1 MNLLPIRPQAEPSPG
16 LTIRLLGDFAVTHGD
31 EPITLAHMPRL
42 QALLTY
48 LLLHRQAPQ
57 SRRHMAF
64 LFWPD
69 SAEKQALTN
78 LRKQL
83 LYLRQVL
90 PHCDALLVMDRQ
102 SVYWLPG
109 TLITLDVET
118 FQTALAEAAT
128 APDSQAIVALRRA
141 VACYAGEL
149 LPGCYDE
156 WIFAEREALHTQYG
170 HALERLIQLLE
181 AQRAHADAIG
191 YSEQLLRHDPLREA
205 TYRQL
210 MRLHALNGDRAAA
223 LRVYHA
229 CLTQLREE
237 LGVDPEEETQAAY
250 ERLLHQQT
258 QPEATP
264 TLAANAPFVGRET
277 EWQTL
282 QRLWR
287 TVQRGSPHFVLLAG
301 EAGIGKSRLAEE
313 LLHWAHHQGIATAH
327 TRAYAAEGR
336 LAYAPVM
343 EWLRSPAVRPH
354 LRKIAPAWLTELA
367 RLLPELLTEWPAL
380 PPPAPLTQS
389 WQRRHLFEA
398 LTRALFATGQPL
410 VLLLDDLQ
418 WCDQETLAWLHFL
431 LRFTDSAPPADAPVA
446 RLLLIGTARLPDEVP
461 TDHPLQTLLIGLQGS
476 GQLTQLNLARFT
488 AEETALLACR
498 MAALALQTGA
508 LRQLYEDTAGNP
520 LFVVETIRATLEQE
534 PVVEPQNHPTAQRL
548 ATVGNGHGLVTAI
561 PPKVL
566 TVIQG
571 RLGQLSP
578 AARNLSEW
586 AAVIGREFT
595 LDLLQ
600 MASKLPE
607 SAAVA
612 ALDELW
618 QRRIIREQGADTYDF
633 SHDRIRDVAAAGIS
647 RVRRR
652 HQHRCVAEALERQS
666 PGQVDSVAAQI
677 ATHYEAAGVIEQ
689 AIVYYQQ
696 AAEVALRIYANQA
709 AITYLNRALELLH
722 TRPSNR
728 IDAEREYQ
736 LLLMVGTPLVAVE
749 GHGSQTLCDHY
760 LNALTLAKQLN
771 YPPDPAILRILAIYY
786 LTHRQFDLAY
796 NFGWELLNIAQSAPQ
811 TVDAFLYVEGCYT
824 LGVISFW
831 QGRFQQSRQHLERGI
846 GAYDRR
852 HHARH
857 VAHYGQDPGV
867 VCLSRLA
874 WTLWYL
880 GYPEQAL
887 QCSRQ
892 ALDLATLLKHPFS
905 IGYALMW
912 RQWLVYDMCDQTSA
926 AEAAALIQAAQ
937 KQFELSAANRALDLV
952 ITGKTFIT
960 GGQAEQG
967 MRLIRAGIEAAS
979 LSQYDRM
986 FKAHFQAILAQA
998 LMTLGDY
1005 DQAQHAIQD
1014 ALDHIATYHDGYYK
1028 AELHRLQ
1035 GEILLAAGESAASV
1049 EACFHQALTIARD
1062 QEAKAIELRATTSL
1076 ARLWAQQSKR
1086 REAYALLAEIYD
1098 WFTEGFDTADLQAA
1112 QALLAQL
1119 A

>member
-109 TLITLDVET
+109 TLITVDVET

-647 RVRRR
+647 RVRWR
-652 HQHRCVAEALERQS
+652 HFHRCVAEALERQS
-666 PGQVDSVAAQI
+666 LGQVDSVAAQI

-771 YPPDPAILRILAIYY
+771 SPPDPAILRILAIYY

-811 TVDAFLYVEGCYT
+811 TVDAFLYVEGCYA

-846 GAYDRR
+846 RAYDRR

-867 VCLSRLA
+867 ACLSRLA
-874 WTLWYL
+874 WALWYL

-887 QCSRQ
+887 QGIRQ
-892 ALDLATLLKHPFS
+892 ALDLATRLKHPFS
-905 IGYALMW
+905 TEYALTWM
-912 RQWLVYDMCDQTSA
+912 QWLSHDLQDQVV
-926 AEAAALIQAAQ
+926 
-937 KQFELSAANRALDLV
+937 AANVDELIITQQAQPTMPTMIQPLRSVIRGKNLV
-952 ITGKTFIT
+952 AS
-960 GGQAEQG
+960 GQVAEG
-967 MRLIRAGIEAAS
+967 MELIYTGIEMAAVNR
-979 LSQYDRM
+979 YEFM
-986 FKAHFQAILAQA
+986 FKSHFQAILAQA
-998 LMTLGDY
+998 LLRVGDSV
-1005 DQAQHAIQD
+1005 QAKTAVD
-1014 ALDHIATYHDGYYK
+1014 VALTHVTRYGDNYYL
-1028 AELHRLQ
+1028 AELYRLK
-1035 GEILLAAGESAASV
+1035 GEILLAEGKSHEIV
-1049 EACFHQALTIARD
+1049 EQNFQQALAIARE
-1062 QEAKAIELRATTSL
+1062 QQAKSLELRAAMSL
-1076 ARLWAQQSKR
+1076 ARLWDQQGR
-1086 REAYALLAEIYD
+1086 RAEAHMLLAELYD
-1098 WFTEGFDTADLQAA
+1098 WFTEGFDTVDLQEAHRM
-1112 QALLAQL
+1112 LEQL
-1119 A
+1119 G